1 MKKEALLAGLIM
13 GMCLSATAKPIHHK
27 AVKQAKPVDARLAL
41 KKLMEGNHR
50 FATHHM
56 RHPDE
61 TLARRISLARNGQHP
76 FAVVL
81 SCSDSRI
88 PPEIIFDQGLG
99 DLFVVR
105 VAGNI
110 SDDAVIGSI
119 EYAAGHL
126 GIPLLIVLGHENCG
140 AVHAAIDNQKEGHL
154 AALVEAILPAVEK
167 VRNRHPQS
175 TEPEASDAHF
185 NEEVSRANIE
195 EVIGKL
201 TASEP
206 VLAAMIREKKL
217 VVVGGYYHLASGK
230 VSLLP
235 QAH

>member
-1 MKKEALLAGLIM
+1 MKKMALLASLIIGL
-13 GMCLSATAKPIHHK
+13 CLSATAKPIHHK
-27 AVKQAKPVDARLAL
+27 AGKQTKPVDARLAL

-50 FATHHM
+50 FASHHM

-88 PPEIIFDQGLG
+88 PPEIVFDQGLG

-126 GIPLLIVLGHENCG
+126 GIPLLVVLGHENCG

-167 VRNRHPQS
+167 VRSRHPQPAQHETS
-175 TEPEASDAHF
+175 AHF
-185 NEEVSRANIE
+185 NEEVSQANVE
-195 EVIGKL
+195 AVIGKL

-206 VLAAMIREKKL
+206 ILAPMIREKRL

-235 QAH
+235 HHAP